1 MSRPQQRRLFPECP
15 TVDILPIENREES
28 ALSSAPLISSSR
40 PRRANRENKSME
52 ALQAYGEESPSP
64 PPETEME
71 DEYSRLRS
79 AKVPSPPLATHIEP
93 QSAMFERMKI
103 AEPPRPPS
111 PNENTDGSE
120 GCDADTFN
128 RLRAARVP
136 SPPQLS
142 DTEIPER
149 IEHVRSPSPGPA
161 TESDLF
167 ERLRRVKV
175 PSPPSADVD
184 EEEEVD
190 WDTFRRLQAARVP
203 SPPEAISEEVEDERS
218 PSPGLAAELDLYERL
233 RSAKVPSPP
242 LADDDEEE
250 DVDWDTFRRLQVAW
264 VPSPPE
270 AISEEV
276 EDERSPS
283 PGLAAESD
291 LYERLRSAKVPS
303 PPLADDDDDEDV
315 DWDTFRR
322 LQAARVPTPP
332 EPCDIEAS
340 QPMEDVRAASPSG
353 SALFERMRMAEVPPA
368 PTALGKVEGE
378 GEDRADSG
386 RPINF
391 GEPERGQIRQFLAKS
406 STWEL
411 PTLDEVADM
420 QRMSLASCGTSD
432 DVLRVLAEFKSRHS
446 VDTAPSNFPPNQQL
460 DRPIFHAM
468 KRIACD
474 ICEAAKMRVTR
485 VTEGQYTVDMID
497 VLEVVRHPH
506 TAYLVEPYCGG
517 PHYPSRQALIEM
529 GILYMGCHIECAAI
543 NLLGRAD
550 VSEWPEEWFS
560 NISMDLKELDHLVL
574 VSVSRQSPPP
584 PLPACYHAYLRW
596 KDDPNEFQNELR
608 HIPHDSFR
616 LLDSI
621 SDFIPNWSPHLP
633 DKYGGFAFPW
643 WLHGASTYYID
654 FQRLRGAKILESAA
668 EYFQHA
674 RPLNQPSFTGRLDNM
689 LEDEVGRYMTHLT
702 NISNEI
708 VEIDG
713 RMDHLFSRWV
723 ALQKLVG
730 TPDVS

>member
-167 ERLRRVKV
+167 ERLRRAKV

-190 WDTFRRLQAARVP
+190 WDTFRRLQAAR
-203 SPPEAISEEVEDERS
+203 
-218 PSPGLAAELDLYERL
+218 
-233 RSAKVPSPP
+233 
-242 LADDDEEE
+242 
-250 DVDWDTFRRLQVAW
+250 

-378 GEDRADSG
+378 GEDHADSG
-386 RPINF
+386 WPINF
-391 GEPERGQIRQFLAKS
+391 GEPERGQICQFLAKS

-460 DRPIFHAM
+460 DRPIFRAM

-529 GILYMGCHIECAAI
+529 GILYMGCRIECAAI

-608 HIPHDSFR
+608 RIPHDSFR